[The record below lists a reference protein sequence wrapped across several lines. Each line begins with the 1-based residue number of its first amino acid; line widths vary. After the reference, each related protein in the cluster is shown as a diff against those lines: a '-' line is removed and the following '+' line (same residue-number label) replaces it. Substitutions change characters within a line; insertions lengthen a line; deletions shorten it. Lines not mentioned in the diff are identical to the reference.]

1 MAKTDPNAPQ
11 QQTLAVAKPQQNFLV
26 FDSIEHFEHAL
37 RMCKCLASAN
47 MLPKHFQGEQ
57 NIGNCMIAL
66 EIAHRGQ
73 LPVMEVLQNLVPV
86 NGKISWLASYLIG
99 RVNSC
104 GKYSTMTWESE
115 GDGTA
120 NWRMRARAV
129 ELATGEVLTGSWV
142 SLQMARAENWGQKWN
157 TMPEQMLHYRSAAF
171 WVRIFAP
178 NIGMGIKDQYEVEDI
193 AFEEVKPADNPDEAE
208 RKNAAAI
215 AALQESIGKKKP
227 EAPATSEPEKPADQP
242 AEGAQEPKPLVAIV
256 VEQPEG
262 EQKPKSQESYA
273 ETLERAKRNLGLTPK
288 SQESS
293 EINFKSSEQ

>member
-1 MAKTDPNAPQ
+1 MAKTDPIAPQ

-73 LPVMEVLQNLVPV
+73 LPVMEVLQNLIVV
-86 NGKISWLASYLIG
+86 QGRTSWYATYIIG
-99 RVNSC
+99 RINSC
-104 GKYSTMTWESE
+104 GLFSTLEWESE
-115 GDGTA
+115 NDGTA
-120 NWRMRARAV
+120 NWRMRAKAT
-129 ELATGEVLTGSWV
+129 ELKTGKELIGSWV
-142 SLQMARAENWGQKWN
+142 SLQMARDEHWGGKWQ
-157 TMPEQMLHYRSAAF
+157 TMPEQMLRYRSAAF
-171 WVRIFAP
+171 WQRLYAP
-178 NIGMGIKDQYEVEDI
+178 NITMGIKDQYEVEDI

-227 EAPATSEPEKPADQP
+227 ETPATSEPEKPADQP
-242 AEGAQEPKPLVAIV
+242 AEGAQEPKPLVEIV

-262 EQKPKSQESYA
+262 EQKPKPESYEA
-273 ETLERAKRNLGLTPK
+273 TLERAKRNLGIPTNA
-288 SQESS
+288 QESS
-293 EINFKSSEQ
+293 EINFESSEQ

>member
-73 LPVMEVLQNLVPV
+73 LPVMEVLQNLIVV
-86 NGKISWLASYLIG
+86 QGRTSWYATYIIG
-99 RVNSC
+99 RINTC
-104 GKYSTMTWESE
+104 GLFSTLEWESE
-115 GDGTA
+115 NDGTA
-120 NWRMRARAV
+120 NWRMRAKAT
-129 ELATGEVLTGSWV
+129 ELKTGKELIGSWV
-142 SLQMARAENWGQKWN
+142 SLQMARDEHWGGKWQ
-157 TMPEQMLHYRSAAF
+157 TMPEQMLRYRSAAF
-171 WVRIFAP
+171 WQRLYAP
-178 NIGMGIKDQYEVEDI
+178 NITMGIKDQYEVEDTI
-193 AFEEVKPADNPDEAE
+193 AEVIETTIPDEAE
-208 RKNAAAI
+208 KKNAAAI

-227 EAPATSEPEKPADQP
+227 EAPATNEPEKPADQP

-262 EQKPKSQESYA
+262 EQKPKPESYEA
-273 ETLERAKRNLGLTPK
+273 TLERAKRNLGIPTNA
-288 SQESS
+288 QESS
-293 EINFKSSEQ
+293 EINFESSEQ

>member
-37 RMCKCLASAN
+37 RMCRCLASAN
-47 MLPKHFQGEQ
+47 MLPQHFQGEQ

-73 LPVMEVLQNLVPV
+73 LPVMEVLQNLVLV
-86 NGKISWLASYLIG
+86 KGKISWFASYLIG

-104 GKYSTMTWESE
+104 GLYSTLDWESE
-115 GDGTA
+115 NDGTDK
-120 NWRMRARAV
+120 WRMRAYTT
-129 ELATGEVLTGSWV
+129 ELKTGKTLTGSWV
-142 SLQMARAENWGQKWN
+142 TLQMSKDEHWGDKWK
-157 TMPEQMLHYRSAAF
+157 TMPEQMLRYRSAAF
-171 WVRIFAP
+171 WVRAFAP

-208 RKNAAAI
+208 KKNAAAI

-242 AEGAQEPKPLVAIV
+242 AEGAQEQKPLVAIV

-262 EQKPKSQESYA
+262 EQKPNAQSYA
-273 ETLERAKRNLGLTPK
+273 ETLERAKRNLGIPTNA
-288 SQESS
+288 QESS
-293 EINFKSSEQ
+293 EINFESSEQ

>member
-73 LPVMEVLQNLVPV
+73 LPVMEVLQNLIVV
-86 NGKISWLASYLIG
+86 QGRTSWYATYIIG
-99 RVNSC
+99 RINSC
-104 GKYSTMTWESE
+104 GLFSTLEWDSE
-115 GDGTA
+115 NDGTA
-120 NWRMRARAV
+120 NWRMRAKTT
-129 ELATGEVLTGSWV
+129 ELKTGKELIGSWV
-142 SLQMARAENWGQKWN
+142 SLQMARDEHWGGKWQ
-157 TMPEQMLHYRSAAF
+157 TMPEQMLRYRSAAF
-171 WVRIFAP
+171 WQRLYAP
-178 NIGMGIKDQYEVEDI
+178 NITMGIKDQYEVEDTI
-193 AFEEVKPADNPDEAE
+193 AEVIETTIPDEAE
-208 RKNAAAI
+208 KKNAAAI

-227 EAPATSEPEKPADQP
+227 EAPATSEPEKPA
-242 AEGAQEPKPLVAIV
+242 EGAQEQKPLVAIV

-262 EQKPKSQESYA
+262 EQKPNAQSYA
-273 ETLERAKRNLGLTPK
+273 ETLERAKRNLGIPTNA
-288 SQESS
+288 QESS
-293 EINFKSSEQ
+293 EINFESSEQ

>member
-73 LPVMEVLQNLVPV
+73 LPVMEVLQNLIVV
-86 NGKISWLASYLIG
+86 QGRTSWYATYIIG
-99 RVNSC
+99 RINSC
-104 GKYSTMTWESE
+104 GLFSTLEWESE
-115 GDGTA
+115 NDGTA
-120 NWRMRARAV
+120 NWRMRAKAT
-129 ELATGEVLTGSWV
+129 ELKTGKELIGSWV
-142 SLQMARAENWGQKWN
+142 SLQMARDEHWGGKWQ
-157 TMPEQMLHYRSAAF
+157 TMPEQMLRYRSAAF
-171 WVRIFAP
+171 WQRLYAP
-178 NIGMGIKDQYEVEDI
+178 NITMGIKDQYEVEDTI
-193 AFEEVKPADNPDEAE
+193 AEVIETTIPDEAE
-208 RKNAAAI
+208 KKNAAAI

-262 EQKPKSQESYA
+262 KQKPNPESYEA
-273 ETLERAKRNLGLTPK
+273 TLERAKRNLGIPTNAK
-288 SQESS
+288 ESS
-293 EINFKSSEQ
+293 EINFESSEQ